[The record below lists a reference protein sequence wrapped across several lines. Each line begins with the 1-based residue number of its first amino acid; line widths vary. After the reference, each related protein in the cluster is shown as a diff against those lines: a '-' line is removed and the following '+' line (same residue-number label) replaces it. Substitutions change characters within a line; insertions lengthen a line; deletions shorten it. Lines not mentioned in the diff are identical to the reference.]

1 MGRQKTMH
9 RLSAAAAV
17 LTLAIFGVVSAS
29 DVVVG
34 NEKNFDQLVSG
45 SKFVLAE
52 FYAPWCGHCKNLEPE
67 YEKAAATLKTNP
79 DLKLVKVDA
88 TQEKALAEKY
98 AVQGFPTLKFFVSG
112 KAQEYGGGRDHDS
125 IVQWLKK
132 KTGPSTV
139 KLTDK
144 ASLDAFAKDHEAV
157 LLGLFQDGDAEFAEF
172 EKAAA
177 GLSIPVGVT
186 ADPDLAQQYTPSK
199 VVMVQKFDDKLAKY
213 SGAMSSGE
221 IAEWAT
227 ANSMPLVI
235 QFTQETE
242 DKIFG
247 EDAPKRHVLALHS
260 EGYTD
265 KANLDRE
272 LAAVAKEYRGKFLVI
287 SVEKVQDNEGVF
299 NFFGVSDASKP
310 TIISIDQSKSGMKK
324 FFYDGEQEHHAIK
337 AWLADV
343 LAGKLDPVLKSEEP
357 PADNNGPVKVV
368 VGKTFKQEVVE
379 SGKDVMM
386 EFYAPW
392 CGHCKALEPEYN
404 ALGEAFKGV
413 DSVVIAKMDATAN
426 EIEEPEVQGFPTL
439 YFYKAGAKEPVKYH
453 LGRTAKEMEKY
464 IRSNAAS
471 LQGGGDKKEL

>member
-79 DLKLVKVDA
+79 DVKLVKVDA

-112 KAQEYGGGRDHDS
+112 KA
-125 IVQWLKK
+125 
-132 KTGPSTV
+132 P
-139 KLTDK
+139 
-144 ASLDAFAKDHEAV
+144 LDAFAKDHEAV

-235 QFTQETE
+235 QFTQETQ

-247 EDAPKRHVLALHS
+247 EDAPKRHILALHS

-299 NFFGVSDASKP
+299 NFFGVSDVSKP